1 MQGTLCPQ
9 KSITFLHTIN
19 LLFFFLI
26 EKDYSVK
33 FRFGCGSNITLS
45 PLSSLLCVCVR
56 LAQVAVVEHR
66 DNKFDSCFLSI
77 WLISKKLLDD
87 GNGSTPCPLSN
98 GARLSRQY
106 VNGLVSTLSDFIP
119 SNHFG
124 KSKKSDCLICIVL
137 FQFAHMPSVALP
149 GNMAD
154 FAAQVSNEFFI
165 PIYSFIPNYT
175 QAFIITSQ
183 ACNYYIY
190 HSVFNQSKNYTQ
202 GGKKVQYETLCV
214 RFFGTSKKRL

>member
-1 MQGTLCPQ
+1 M
-9 KSITFLHTIN
+9 
-19 LLFFFLI
+19 
-26 EKDYSVK
+26 
-33 FRFGCGSNITLS
+33 
-45 PLSSLLCVCVR
+45 CVR

-154 FAAQVSNEFFI
+154 FAAQVSNEFFYSHLF
-165 PIYSFIPNYT
+165 IYIQLHTGIHNY
-175 QAFIITSQ
+175 QPSMQ
-183 ACNYYIY
+183 LLYL
-190 HSVFNQSKNYTQ
+190 S
-202 GGKKVQYETLCV
+202 L
-214 RFFGTSKKRL
+214 RF